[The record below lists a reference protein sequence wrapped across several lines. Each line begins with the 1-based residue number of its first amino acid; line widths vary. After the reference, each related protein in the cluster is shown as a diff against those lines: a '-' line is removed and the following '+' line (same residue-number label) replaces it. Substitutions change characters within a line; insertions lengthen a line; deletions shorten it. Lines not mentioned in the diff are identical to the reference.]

1 MNLPSL
7 GFLAFIHQ
15 GRFVKEGL
23 LPHAMEYRVHTVF
36 KNLKLPATRNGNGEI
51 DFEEFVQVMCRK
63 VNTDYTADEVRKA
76 FKAALPTCKLPRA
89 KFASFDVFSGNAP
102 DGCIRVKDL
111 EQALQA

>member
-51 DFEEFVQVMCRK
+51 DFEELKSKPAR
-63 VNTDYTADEVRKA
+63 EVLFGPGSTTTNERNSEPEHCGGA
-76 FKAALPTCKLPRA
+76 YGIHD
-89 KFASFDVFSGNAP
+89 S
-102 DGCIRVKDL
+102 
-111 EQALQA
+111 